1 MIYYDKMDRISELS
15 NYLLYGFNFTG
26 RYINGFK
33 IGFKI
38 GFWAIIDYSTE
49 LTHKEFYL

>member
-1 MIYYDKMDRISELS
+1 MIYYDKMGRISELS
-15 NYLLYGFNFTG
+15 NHLLYGFNFTG

-33 IGFKI
+33 IGF
-38 GFWAIIDYSTE
+38 WTIIDCSLK